1 MIGSYKIDVPDE
13 SEFAQMGELWEA
25 SVRAT
30 HHFLNEQDIAFFK
43 SLLLNEYFKLVS
55 LFCIRDQDGLITGFM
70 GIESDKL
77 EMLFVHPRVM
87 GKGIGKELLNHAL
100 QTFKI
105 NKVDVNEDNPQAVG
119 FYEKMG
125 FKTVSRS
132 ALDGMGKPFPILHME
147 IVS

>member
-1 MIGSYKIDVPDE
+1 MDVPDE